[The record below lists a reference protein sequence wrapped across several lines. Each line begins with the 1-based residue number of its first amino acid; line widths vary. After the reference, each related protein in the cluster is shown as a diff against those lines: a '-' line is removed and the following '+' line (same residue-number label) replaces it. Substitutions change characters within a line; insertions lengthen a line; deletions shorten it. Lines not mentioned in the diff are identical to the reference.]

1 VISGKKDQEKFE
13 QEKLQS
19 ERLFESKRI
28 DDLKSL

>member
-13 QEKLQS
+13 QEKLRS
-19 ERLFESKRI
+19 EGLFKRKRI